1 MSGANTPTSARP
13 PEGAPR
19 EHHIGVIGGSGLYA
33 MASLTDVREE
43 MVRTPFGDPSDGIV
57 IGDLGPTR
65 FYFLPRHGRGHRI
78 PPSRVNY
85 RANLYALKML
95 GAQQVVSVSAVGS
108 LREDVHPGEVV
119 LVDQYID
126 RTRSR
131 VGTFF
136 DEAGV
141 VAHVSLADPTD
152 AALTR
157 CLADALAST
166 GAKVHPTGTYL
177 CMEGPQFSTRAE
189 SRLYR
194 SWGADIIGMTGMPEA
209 KLAREAELPYASMA
223 LVTDY
228 DCWHES
234 EADVS
239 VDEVLSVMA
248 KNVAIAR
255 SVLHG
260 VARWPDPSASPSASA
275 LAHALITEPQRVT
288 LQTRE
293 RLALLI
299 GKYLPSQNS

>member
-1 MSGANTPTSARP
+1 MSGANTPK
-13 PEGAPR
+13 
-19 EHHIGVIGGSGLYA
+19 HHIGVIGGSGLYA
-33 MASLTDVREE
+33 MSSLTDVREE
-43 MVRTPFGDPSDGIV
+43 SVRTPFGDPSDTIV
-57 IGDLGPTR
+57 VGSLGRTQ

-85 RANLYALKML
+85 RANVYALKML
-95 GAQQVVSVSAVGS
+95 GAQQLVSVSAVGS
-108 LREDVHPGEVV
+108 LREELHPGEIV

-126 RTRSR
+126 RTRAR

-141 VAHVSLADPTD
+141 VAHVSVADPTD
-152 AALTR
+152 PALTR
-157 CLADALAST
+157 CLASSLAKTS
-166 GAKVHPTGTYL
+166 AKVHPKGTYL

-194 SWGADIIGMTGMPEA
+194 SWGADVIGMTGMPEA
-209 KLAREAELPYASMA
+209 KLAREAELPYASLA

-228 DCWHES
+228 DCWHEQ

-239 VDEVLSVMA
+239 VEDVLSVMA
-248 KNVAIAR
+248 KNVSVAR
-255 SVLHG
+255 QVLAG
-260 VARWPDPSASPSASA
+260 VADWPAPGDSPASA
-275 LAHALITEPQRVT
+275 ALAQALITEPGRVS

-299 GKYLPSQNS
+299 GKYLPAQTP

>member
-1 MSGANTPTSARP
+1 LSGTSTP
-13 PEGAPR
+13 

-33 MASLTDVREE
+33 MAALTDVHEE
-43 MVRTPFGDPSDGIV
+43 QVRTPFGDPSDAIV
-57 IGDLGPTR
+57 VGSLGATR

-85 RANLYALKML
+85 RANVYALKLL
-95 GAQQVVSVSAVGS
+95 GAQQLVSVSAVGS

-131 VGTFF
+131 VGSFF
-136 DEAGV
+136 DEAGL
-141 VAHVSLADPTD
+141 VAHVSVADPTD
-152 AALTR
+152 PALTR
-157 CLADALAST
+157 CLGKALAGSV
-166 GAKVHPTGTYL
+166 KVHEQGTYL

-194 SWGADIIGMTGMPEA
+194 SWGAHVIGMTGMPEA

-239 VDEVLSVMA
+239 VDEVLAVMA
-248 KNVAIAR
+248 KNVALAR
-255 SVLHG
+255 AVLSSV
-260 VARWPDPSASPSASA
+260 REWPSPESSPASRA
-275 LAHALITEPQRVT
+275 LQGALITEPGRVS

-293 RLALLI
+293 RLSLLI
-299 GKYLPSQNS
+299 GKYLPAQVP

>member
-1 MSGANTPTSARP
+1 MS
-13 PEGAPR
+13 
-19 EHHIGVIGGSGLYA
+19 
-33 MASLTDVREE
+33 SLTDVREE
-43 MVRTPFGDPSDGIV
+43 SVRTPFGDPSDTIV
-57 IGDLGPTR
+57 VGSLGHTQ

-85 RANLYALKML
+85 RANVYALKML
-95 GAQQVVSVSAVGS
+95 GAQQLVSVSAVGS
-108 LREDVHPGEVV
+108 LREELHPGEIV

-141 VAHVSLADPTD
+141 VAHVSVADPTD
-152 AALTR
+152 PALTR
-157 CLADALAST
+157 CLASSLSKT
-166 GAKVHPTGTYL
+166 SAKVHPTGTYL

-194 SWGADIIGMTGMPEA
+194 SWGADVIGMTGMPEA
-209 KLAREAELPYASMA
+209 KLAREAELPYASLA

-228 DCWHES
+228 DCWHEQ

-239 VDEVLSVMA
+239 VEDVLSVMA
-248 KNVAIAR
+248 KNV
-255 SVLHG
+255 S
-260 VARWPDPSASPSASA
+260 VARQVLAGVGDWPAPGDSPASTA
-275 LAHALITEPQRVT
+275 LAQALITEPGRVS

-299 GKYLPSQNS
+299 GKYLPAQTP